1 MVLLAHAAVGW
12 LTRTDRAVAD
22 WAEPRNPIEE
32 RLMARTVQCRR
43 YNEELEGLE
52 RAPLP
57 GAKGQ
62 EIFDNVS
69 KKAWLEW
76 QGHQTMLI
84 NEKHLS
90 LMDPEARKY
99 LMGEMD
105 KFLAGEDFD
114 QAEGYVPPS
123 D

>member
-1 MVLLAHAAVGW
+1 
-12 LTRTDRAVAD
+12 
-22 WAEPRNPIEE
+22 
-32 RLMARTVQCRR
+32 MARNVQCRR
-43 YNEELEGLE
+43 YGEELEGLE
-52 RAPLP
+52 RPPLP

-62 EIFDNVS
+62 DIFDNVS

-123 D
+123 K

>member
-1 MVLLAHAAVGW
+1 MS
-12 LTRTDRAVAD
+12 
-22 WAEPRNPIEE
+22 
-32 RLMARTVQCRR
+32 RTVQCRR
-43 YNEELEGLE
+43 YGEALEGLE

-62 EIFDNVS
+62 DIFDNVS

-99 LMGEMD
+99 LIGEMD

-114 QAEGYVPPS
+114 QAEGYVPPN